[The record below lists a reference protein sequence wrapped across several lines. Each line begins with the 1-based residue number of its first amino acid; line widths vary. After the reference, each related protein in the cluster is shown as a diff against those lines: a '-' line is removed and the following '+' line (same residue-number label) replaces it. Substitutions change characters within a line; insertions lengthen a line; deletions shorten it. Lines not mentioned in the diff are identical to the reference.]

1 MRRLRTRAQTR
12 RMRGFISAGVIVIVS
27 VLLIVSSM
35 NGWISLSFL
44 SVIPQHTI
52 LPVKNFIEGTIKDFR
67 SVFEDS
73 TLIAQENQRLQQE
86 LARMELEI
94 SGLSE
99 LKAENQRLRQLLQ
112 MDEKGDFEYVGA
124 RVMAMTP
131 GNWLSEFSIDKG
143 SRDGMSEGMPVVTSK
158 GLVGKIVEVAPGMS
172 MVRAVVDSRS
182 ALAGIVERTRDNGV
196 VSGILQLDANGG
208 LLQMMYLSS
217 ETELAIGD
225 RVLTS
230 GLEGEYPKGLLIGT
244 VSQVSRGTD
253 SVSGYV
259 VISPAVDFLR
269 IEEVLVITNAQPS
282 AETEGLE
289 GSGQ

>member
-12 RMRGFISAGVIVIVS
+12 RMRGFISAGVIVVVS

-35 NGWISLSFL
+35 SGWINLSFL

-52 LPVKNFIEGTIKDFR
+52 IPVKNFIEKTVADFR
-67 SVFEDS
+67 SVFADS
-73 TLIAQENQRLQQE
+73 TLIAEENQRLHQE
-86 LARMELEI
+86 LSRMELELA
-94 SGLSE
+94 GLSE

-112 MDEKGDFEYVGA
+112 IDERGEFEYVGA

-143 SRDGMSEGMPVVTSK
+143 SGDGMREGMPVVTSK
-158 GLVGKIVEVAPGMS
+158 GLVGKITEVAPGMS

-196 VSGILQLDANGG
+196 VNGILQLDGSGG
-208 LLQMMYLSS
+208 LLRMMYLSS

-244 VSQVSRGTD
+244 ISQVSRGTA
-253 SVSGYV
+253 SESGYV
-259 VISPAVDFLR
+259 IISPAADFLR
-269 IEEVLVITNAQPS
+269 IEEVLVITNAQPA
-282 AETEGLE
+282 AEAEG
-289 GSGQ
+289 GQ